1 MATMSANEAHR
12 LELQV
17 AMEECYLNGDIAG
30 AEEYQA
36 MLDEF
41 EENME
46 DLDLG

>member
-1 MATMSANEAHR
+1 MSTMSANDAHR

-17 AMEECYLNGDIAG
+17 AMQECYLNGDIEG

-41 EENME
+41 EECME
-46 DLDLG
+46 E

>member
-1 MATMSANEAHR
+1 MNAFDAHR

-17 AMEECYLNGDIAG
+17 AMQECYYNGDIEG
-30 AEEYQA
+30 AETYQA

-46 DLDLG
+46 ELDLGL